1 MHNFTHAA
9 GPSAVAHGGLDDVFS
24 GLPATLSAAPQQQ
37 QHMQQG
43 LPQPQMHDVQSIT
56 LLEHFGAQASGGP
69 PPAPPSTS
77 TDLHGLHGA
86 AHDPY
91 APVALGV
98 RPMQPP
104 QHLVPSTSMGHPY
117 GMPGPYPSHPGF
129 HHPGAMP
136 GHDGFY
142 SGQSQG
148 DAKGALHARATGA
161 LVTPKAH
168 WRSSADPPA
177 RAMLAAGSK
186 SRLRWTPELH
196 NRFVQSV
203 NALGGPEKA
212 TPKGILKLMV
222 RWLGCSC
229 SHRACACA
237 CYWGRAG
244 PITKQACWLE
254 LPHALL
260 PVVQSMD
267 FRRPVGMQGGLL
279 NTISTPIYLAP
290 PALLA
295 RDP

>member
-148 DAKGALHARATGA
+148 DAKGALHAEGNRSPCDPEGP
-161 LVTPKAH
+161 LP
-168 WRSSADPPA
+168 RSSADPPA

-237 CYWGRAG
+237 CYWGHAG
-244 PITKQACWLE
+244 PIAKQACRVTQSLGVCWRK
-254 LPHALL
+254 LPMLL
-260 PVVQSMD
+260 CKACT
-267 FRRPVGMQGGLL
+267 VGDLRICRAGF
-279 NTISTPIYLAP
+279 ST
-290 PALLA
+290 
-295 RDP
+295 

>member
-69 PPAPPSTS
+69 PPAPPSTA

-91 APVALGV
+91 APVALST

-117 GMPGPYPSHPGF
+117 GMHGPYPSHPGF

-136 GHDGFY
+136 GHDSFY

-148 DAKGALHARATGA
+148 DAKGALHAGTQSATGA

-168 WRSSADPPA
+168 YREVAPTHLHA
-177 RAMLAAGSK
+177 RCWLQARNRGFDGRQNCTTDSC
-186 SRLRWTPELH
+186 SRLMPWED
-196 NRFVQSV
+196 Q
-203 NALGGPEKA
+203 
-212 TPKGILKLMV
+212 
-222 RWLGCSC
+222 
-229 SHRACACA
+229 
-237 CYWGRAG
+237 
-244 PITKQACWLE
+244 
-254 LPHALL
+254 
-260 PVVQSMD
+260 
-267 FRRPVGMQGGLL
+267 RRPLPRAFSSLWCAGWGTHVLTAHARVHATGDMQV
-279 NTISTPIYLAP
+279 
-290 PALLA
+290 
-295 RDP
+295 